1 MKKLRT
7 IPMRRAITAFLC
19 GLMVFYTIACS
30 YYRTVVKEPE
40 QIPAIAA
47 TETNKT
53 MFLHFGEDT
62 YHIQSLYVE
71 NNQTAIIEID
81 TLSRIIPIYNA
92 DDRSG
97 RIKARHKGILRE
109 MHFYL
114 SPTVNADFGQ
124 GKVELPITA
133 FHQVRI
139 VKADEVRSLIIGV
152 IISVTVLSLA
162 FGGVWWGIETLKD
175 TSCPYVYVFDGENY
189 IFQGEIYSGA
199 VLRNLERGDHLA
211 LPLLQSSKGEYR
223 MRIANELKERQFV
236 NLAEMQAIRHPEGTQ
251 ALFDI
256 NGAPQ
261 LIANPQLPL
270 SAISALGNDA
280 SALTAQKDGLVFLF
294 DEEQAEKNS
303 LTLQFKNQPGARH
316 PKLVLQASNSFWVDH
331 LFGRYLEKWGNT
343 YPRWVDR
350 QAAMSYEQRQAQNIS
365 QDFPLAVFIKGADGQ
380 WQLAGRFPLAGPMAR
395 RDMVLPLD
403 PARLEGEMVEVR
415 LETGYRFWEVDYAA
429 IDFSE
434 NIGMEVLTLPAKSA
448 KDQNGKSQMKALAQD
463 DKMYLN
469 QLQTGNYTDL
479 RFKAIA
485 PPKGQTQTLF
495 LHTKGYYEHVR
506 DFQGEPKMDEL
517 EYFRKPHYFDQFSKE
532 EYRKLPT
539 TYRIELE

>member
-30 YYRTVVKEPE
+30 YYRTVVKGPE

-53 MFLHFGEDT
+53 MFLHFRGST
-62 YHIQSLYVE
+62 SLIKYLYVE

-81 TLSRIIPIYNA
+81 TLSRIMPIYHA

-97 RIKARHKGILRE
+97 RIIAGYKGILRE

-114 SPTVNADFGQ
+114 SPAINADFSQ

-133 FHQVRI
+133 FQQVHI
-139 VKADEVRSLIIGV
+139 VKADEVRSVITGV
-152 IISVTVLSLA
+152 SIVTVVFLVV
-162 FGGVWWGIETLKD
+162 GGVGLWLEKVKD
-175 TSCPYVYVFDGENY
+175 TSCPYLYVFDGENY

-211 LPLLQSSKGEYR
+211 LPLLKASKGEYR
-223 MRIANELKERQFV
+223 MRIANELKEKQFV

-256 NGAPQ
+256 NGTPQ
-261 LIANPQLPL
+261 LIANPQLPTQVT
-270 SAISALGNDA
+270 SAMGADV
-280 SALTAQKDGLVFLF
+280 SALTALKDGQAFLF
-294 DEEQAEKNS
+294 DEDRAEKNS

-343 YPRWVDR
+343 YPQWVDR
-350 QAAMSYEQRQAQNIS
+350 QAAMSYEERQAQNIS
-365 QDFPLAVFIKGADGQ
+365 QDFPLTAFIKGADGQ

-415 LETGYRFWEVDYAA
+415 LETGYRFWEVDYVAM
-429 IDFSE
+429 DFSD
-434 NIGMEVLTLPAKSA
+434 NTGMEVVSIPARSA
-448 KDQNGKSQMKALAQD
+448 KDQSGKSQLKTLVHD
-463 DKMYLN
+463 DNIYLR
-469 QLQTGNYTDL
+469 QLQTGDYTDL

-517 EYFRKPHYFDQFSKE
+517 EHFRKPHYFDQFSKE
-532 EYRKLPT
+532 EYRRTPMVI
-539 TYRIELE
+539 RMESD

>member
-1 MKKLRT
+1 
-7 IPMRRAITAFLC
+7 MRRAITAFLC

-30 YYRTVVKEPE
+30 YYRTVVKGPE

-47 TETNKT
+47 KEMNKT
-53 MFLHFGEDT
+53 MFLHFGADT
-62 YHIQSLYVE
+62 YHIKSLYVK
-71 NNQTAIIEID
+71 NNQTAIIEIE
-81 TLSRIIPIYNA
+81 TLSRIMPIYNA
-92 DDRSG
+92 DTRSG
-97 RIKARHKGILRE
+97 KIKAGYEGILRE

-114 SPTVNADFGQ
+114 SPTENADFSQ
-124 GKVELPITA
+124 GKVELPITS
-133 FHQVRI
+133 FHQVHI
-139 VKADEVRSLIIGV
+139 VKADEVRNVITGVFGAMSIVAVVSLV
-152 IISVTVLSLA
+152 A
-162 FGGVWWGIETLKD
+162 GGVGLLIENLKD
-175 TSCPYVYVFDGENY
+175 TSCPYVYVYDGENY

-199 VLRNLERGDHLA
+199 VLRNLERDDHLA
-211 LPLLQSSKGEYR
+211 LPLLHASRGEYR
-223 MRIANELKERQFV
+223 MRIANELKEKQFV

-261 LIANPQLPL
+261 LIANPQMPTQVA
-270 SAISALGNDA
+270 SAMGTDVG
-280 SALTAQKDGLVFLF
+280 ALTARKDGQAFLF
-294 DEEQAEKNS
+294 DEDQAERNS
-303 LTLQFKNQPGARH
+303 LTLQFNNQPGARH

-343 YPRWVDR
+343 YPQWVDR
-350 QAAMSYEQRQAQNIS
+350 QAAMSYEQRQSQNIS
-365 QDFPLAVFIKGADGQ
+365 QDFPLTAFIKGADGQ

-403 PARLEGEMVEVR
+403 PTILQGETVEVR
-415 LETGYRFWEVDYAA
+415 LETGYRFWVVDYAA

-434 NIGMEVLTLPAKSA
+434 NIGMEILTLPAMSA
-448 KDQNGKSQMKALAQD
+448 KDQNGISQMKALAQD
-463 DKMYLN
+463 DKMYLK
-469 QLQTGNYTDL
+469 QLQTGDYTDL
-479 RFKAIA
+479 RFRAIA

-517 EYFRKPHYFDQFSKE
+517 EHFRKPHYFDQFSKE